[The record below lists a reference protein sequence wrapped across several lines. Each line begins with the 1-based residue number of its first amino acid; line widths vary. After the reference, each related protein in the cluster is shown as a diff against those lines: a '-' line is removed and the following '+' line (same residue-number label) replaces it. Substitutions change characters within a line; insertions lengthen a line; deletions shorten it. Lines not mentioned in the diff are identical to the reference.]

1 MDSII
6 NEKRR
11 LHETLLSFP
20 PFYTYV
26 VRDAGCKNMRNRE
39 GNRSAIGV
47 SSSTR
52 IAGSKNRGIQKQY
65 HQ

>member
-20 PFYTYV
+20 PFYTYGPD
-26 VRDAGCKNMRNRE
+26 DAGCKNMRSHAGSRL
-39 GNRSAIGV
+39 GIGAN
-47 SSSTR
+47 SSTR
-52 IAGSKNRGIQKQY
+52 IADSTNKWIKE
-65 HQ
+65 